1 MRGHGFTVVGSSIE
15 ECVLRAVYTAE
26 NASIQTTSL
35 MLNAAFSKRSL
46 ELSDIDY
53 LRPDELGPAA
63 EFTNRSYMRPW
74 SLWLREVE
82 SAGLYVNNA
91 KQIFYAKIS
100 AWPENRASN
109 RRFACSCQ
117 SGNCKG

>member
-35 MLNAAFSKRSL
+35 MLNAAFSKGSL

-63 EFTNRSYMRPW
+63 ELTNRSYMRPW

-100 AWPENRASN
+100 EWPEIEHPT
-109 RRFACSCQ
+109 
-117 SGNCKG
+117 G